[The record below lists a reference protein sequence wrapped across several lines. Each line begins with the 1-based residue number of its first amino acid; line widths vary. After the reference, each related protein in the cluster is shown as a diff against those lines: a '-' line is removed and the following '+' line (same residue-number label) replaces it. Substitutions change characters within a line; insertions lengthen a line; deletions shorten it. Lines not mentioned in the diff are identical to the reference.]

1 MTLENAVLV
10 LRVFDAVL
18 AAVCIA
24 LIVHSLDQWHKR
36 SANNRFVWGGILMLL
51 VANLYTSIEQVVE
64 DAAAGLRGVITLVA
78 LIYLLL
84 GLFTRARAKKRQ
96 PHVSAAADD

>member
-1 MTLENAVLV
+1 MFETAVLV
-10 LRVFDAVL
+10 LRVSDAVL
-18 AAVCIA
+18 AAACIA
-24 LIVHSLDQWHKR
+24 LVVHSLDRWEKR
-36 SANNRFVWGGILMLL
+36 SANNRFVWGGVLLLL
-51 VANLYTSIEQVVE
+51 VASLYTSIEQIYE
-64 DAAAGLRGVITLVA
+64 EAEPGLRSVITLIA